1 MFENDEEL
9 MEDLIKRSEEMTNDE
24 ILETI
29 NQIEQDEIKL
39 QTLNRLDKKTKSN
52 ELRYII
58 ESMKID

>member
-39 QTLNRLDKKTKSN
+39 QTLNRLDKKMKSN